1 MGYGR
6 KWTMHRFRLNQTTGI
21 ALTCIGIVGFF
32 PFAVHATV
40 TNLTLSPASV
50 FGTDSSTGTVTTT
63 PPSSPFFIRNVV
75 LTSSN
80 PMVASVPES
89 VLILGIS
96 NTTAAFTITTSA
108 VSTSTNVTITATEGG
123 ISIMRTLTVRP
134 PQLTSI
140 TFNPDPLRGSDNG
153 MATITINRP
162 APANWLCFIQ
172 GPFPPIYFT
181 LGSIVSFAP
190 GATSTTKPIN
200 SQVVQSAVNALITV
214 NPPTGQS
221 PSVSQTLMVVPTR
234 AEILEI
240 TPGSTSTGLATLGCV
255 TLNGDA
261 LSGGAQVQLASSD
274 TSVARV
280 PASVHIPVGDDDGCF
295 VVQVQDVL
303 ECASATI
310 SATLGGQTVQ
320 ADVHV
325 GLAERLTDNQLNDR
339 WGRRHSSA
347 VDGKLLWTD
356 GDDVWFDNGVGTQLV
371 QARGALD
378 AVEDAV
384 FGLGTGATV
393 NEVIGAW
400 RRGTDF
406 AWVWRSGH
414 APILVNAANPID
426 SQQPLNPEAIAIADG
441 HVFMVFQAFSNGGAV
456 KHVFDVDPV
465 TGDATN
471 LSGSE
476 AVPGAPRVTADK
488 GFAAWLFDD
497 NTGSPKLQFYNG
509 FALTTIDSGEI
520 NATSV
525 RLKRGRLVYEK
536 LVGGVSHVVLYDTT
550 AVSPMPVQITPDTD
564 PAKGNFYPATDG
576 YHVTWLFGDADR
588 TNLDVILHGG
598 LQLSDAG
605 SRVLAPIVNN
615 EFPLQLQRGQL
626 LWRDEQTDLRFF
638 ADGFLQTLC
647 LTPADDFLVP
657 WLADGYVG
665 GFGPT
670 QDAPLSLNEIFLHP
684 GAEPRDTDLPM
695 PPILLTLSPGRAS
708 VYLEWDIVL
717 GATSYN
723 IYLAEE
729 PGIGR
734 DNYQALEGGRRINGI
749 TSSTAKV
756 CDLSPEL
763 NYYFVVTTVE
773 SGDEGS
779 ESGEVSGT
787 AVLFTPQIDQFLD
800 LMSCMAGPLG
810 SQDEMVCD
818 GRMFD
823 QADFT
828 CDADVDLADFAKLS
842 NLLQH

>member
-1 MGYGR
+1 MD
-6 KWTMHRFRLNQTTGI
+6 RFGPYRSIRIALICSGI
-21 ALTCIGIVGFF
+21 AGLF
-32 PFAVHATV
+32 PVAAHAAV
-40 TNLTLSPASV
+40 TNLTLNPASV

-63 PPSSPFFIRNVV
+63 PPSSPFFVRNVV

-80 PMVASVPES
+80 PTVASVPGS
-89 VLILGIS
+89 VLIVGIGD
-96 NTTAAFTITTSA
+96 TTAMFPITTSA
-108 VSTSTNVTITATEGG
+108 VNTSTNVTITATEGG
-123 ISIMRTLTVRP
+123 VSIMRTLTVRP

-140 TFNPDPLRGSDNG
+140 TFNPDPLRGSDNST
-153 MATITINRP
+153 ATITINRP
-162 APANWLCFIQ
+162 APANWLCSIQ
-172 GPFPPIYFT
+172 GPSPPIYFT

-200 SQVVQSAVNALITV
+200 SLAVQQTVNALITV
-214 NPPTGQS
+214 HPPTGQS
-221 PSVSQTLMVVPTR
+221 PSVSRTLTVVPTR
-234 AEILEI
+234 AELLEI

-303 ECASATI
+303 ECTSATI
-310 SATLGGQTVQ
+310 SATFGGQTVQ

-339 WGRRHSSA
+339 WGRRHSST
-347 VDGKLLWTD
+347 VSGQVLWTD
-356 GDDVWFDNGVGTQLV
+356 GDDVWFDNGVGMQLV
-371 QARGALD
+371 QARGALE

-414 APILVNAANPID
+414 APTLVNAVNPID
-426 SQQPLNPEAIAIADG
+426 PQQPMNPEAVAIADSY
-441 HVFMVFQAFSNGGAV
+441 VFMILQAFSGGNAV
-456 KHVFDVDPV
+456 KHVFEVDPV
-465 TGDATN
+465 TGDAVN
-471 LSGSE
+471 LSGSA
-476 AVPGAPRVTADK
+476 AVPGAPRVTTDE
-488 GFAAWLFDD
+488 GFAAWVFDD

-520 NATSV
+520 NATSL

-536 LVGGVSHVVLYDTT
+536 LVGGVNHVLLYDST

-564 PAKGNFYPATDG
+564 PAQGSFHPVTDG
-576 YHVTWLFGDADR
+576 YHVAWLFGDADR

-598 LQLSDAG
+598 LHLSDAQ
-605 SRVLAPIVNN
+605 SRVLTPIINN

-626 LWRDEQTDLRFF
+626 LWRDEQADLRFF
-638 ADGFLQTLC
+638 ADGFLHTLC

-657 WLADGYVG
+657 WLADGYIA

-670 QDAPLSLNEIFLHP
+670 ENAPLSLNEIFLHP
-684 GAEPRDTDLPM
+684 GAEPRDAERPM

-708 VYLEWDIVL
+708 VYLEWDVVL
-717 GATSYN
+717 GAASYN
-723 IYLAEE
+723 IYLAAE
-729 PGIGR
+729 PGVTK
-734 DNYQALEGGRRINGI
+734 DNYQSLDGGRRIGGI
-749 TSSTAKV
+749 TSSPAKV
-756 CDLSPEL
+756 CDLSPDF
-763 NYYFVVTTVE
+763 NYHFVVTAVE
-773 SGDEGS
+773 NGNEGS
-779 ESGEVSGT
+779 ESSEVSGT

-800 LMSCMAGPLG
+800 FISCMAGPQG
-810 SQDEMVCD
+810 TRDENVCD

-828 CDADVDLADFAKLS
+828 CDVDVDLADFAKLS